1 MGPVAE
7 SNERRRFQRITL
19 PRPVGGRSGAAR
31 VFLVDLSLGG
41 FRVAHQLALKPDDP
55 FELSFEWEAQW
66 LTLRCSVI
74 HNVLYRLAKTSAEK
88 SIYHAGLRIEEATV
102 SSRAALRDMIASLIA
117 RALDEQKAN
126 ARGIPATAADS
137 FQTGKGTRFLR
148 CELINGAWR
157 KSETER
163 PDQPAIGFTVSAEED
178 RRQLALLCESFEK
191 ADPEGRKMIQ
201 MLAEMSISKAE
212 GIPTRR
218 YTL

>member
-1 MGPVAE
+1 MDRHEDFV
-7 SNERRRFQRITL
+7 RD
-19 PRPVGGRSGAAR
+19 AAR
-31 VFLVDLSLGG
+31 PESSEVD
-41 FRVAHQLALKPDDP
+41 AADP
-55 FELSFEWEAQW
+55 
-66 LTLRCSVI
+66 
-74 HNVLYRLAKTSAEK
+74 Y
-88 SIYHAGLRIEEATV
+88 
-102 SSRAALRDMIASLIA
+102 

>member
-1 MGPVAE
+1 MGAVADPGD
-7 SNERRRFQRITL
+7 RRRFQRISL
-19 PRPVGGRSGAAR
+19 PRPVGGRAGAAR

-41 FRVAHQLALKPDDP
+41 FRVAHQMPLKPSDP
-55 FELSFEWEAQW
+55 FELSFEWEGQR
-66 LTLRCSVI
+66 LTLRCTVM
-74 HNVLYRLAKTSAEK
+74 HNVLFRLARTSAEK
-88 SIYHAGLRIEEATV
+88 SIYHAGLRIEEASV
-102 SSRAALRDMIASLIA
+102 ASRAALRDMIASFVA

-157 KSETER
+157 RSETER
-163 PDQPAIGFTVSAEED
+163 PDQPAVGFTVSVEEN
-178 RRQLALLCESFEK
+178 REQLALLCDSFEK

>member
-1 MGPVAE
+1 MTAVVE
-7 SNERRRFQRITL
+7 SSERRRFQRITL
-19 PRPVGGRSGAAR
+19 PRPVGGRAGAAR
-31 VFLVDLSLGG
+31 VFLVDVSLGG
-41 FRVAHQLALKPDDP
+41 FRVAHQMALKPNDP
-55 FELSFEWEAQW
+55 FELSFEWEAQRI
-66 LTLRCSVI
+66 TMRCSVI
-74 HNVLYRLAKTSAEK
+74 HNVLFRLAKTSAEK
-88 SIYHAGLRIEEATV
+88 SIYHAGVRIDEASV
-102 SSRAALRDMIASLIA
+102 ASRAALRDMIASFIA

-148 CELINGAWR
+148 CELVNGAWR

-163 PDQPAIGFTVSAEED
+163 PDQPAIGFTVSVEED
-178 RRQLALLCESFEK
+178 RQQLTLLCESFEK
-191 ADPEGRKMIQ
+191 ADAEGRKMIQ